1 MKVVEDNEDD
11 PSDQDDEDDGE
22 LFKARST
29 SSRKK
34 YDAMNCDDHNRF
46 KGDEKLSAIIL
57 NELKALNEMKERE
70 QAGATDSGDGGHDD
84 ESEASIDN
92 EDFDENSVSD
102 ENSEEYGDA
111 DEEED
116 DAGIMGGG
124 EDFAPFMK
132 ALKERFV
139 TGSWGKASEDA
150 DGEFGEFEDMQTGEV
165 FDASKTDGDAEDD
178 DDDANEAAN
187 EQIDEQLRQ
196 ANAMKKASAKAA
208 FDASYDASKS
218 GSEKIRP
225 EEAEEEKVVEIVKR
239 KQEEQRMRNLAEF
252 GEDGELIRLQHEGVR
267 QGVYVRIIIRGVP
280 VEFIANFD
288 PKVPIV
294 LGGLLAQETS
304 MGLIRC
310 RVKRH
315 RWHKRVLKSNDPL
328 IFSVGWRR
336 YQSIP
341 VYSMEDVNRRERYLK
356 YTPEHMHCN
365 CTFYGPLIPP
375 NTGILAFQKASRNLA
390 GFRICLT
397 GTALELQV
405 TPVIVKKLKL
415 VGTPHKIYKN
425 TAFIN
430 GMFNSALEVAKFEG
444 AKIKTVSGIRGQ
456 IKKAIQEGG
465 GGMFRASFEDKIL
478 MSDIVIC
485 RTWVP
490 VDVRRFYNPV
500 MSLLTS
506 SAGDGANKAESWQG
520 LR

>member
-1 MKVVEDNEDD
+1 MRVLDGSIEGDASDLDEEDD
-11 PSDQDDEDDGE
+11 DE

-34 YDAMNCDDHNRF
+34 YDTMNYDDHTRF
-46 KGDEKLSAIIL
+46 TGDEKLSAVIL
-57 NELKALNEMKERE
+57 NELKALNEMKEQE
-70 QAGATDSGDGGHDD
+70 QSGVTDSGDEYHDYGSEPSAD
-84 ESEASIDN
+84 SESHGN
-92 EDFDENSVSD
+92 NSVSD
-102 ENSEEYGDA
+102 EEPEEYGDI
-111 DEEED
+111 DETVEAAEPLD
-116 DAGIMGGG
+116 CDH
-124 EDFAPFMK
+124 DLAPFMR

-139 TGSWGKASEDA
+139 TGSWGKRSQDA

-165 FDASKTDGDAEDD
+165 FEAAKDEEDSD
-178 DDDANEAAN
+178 DSNENEAAN
-187 EQIDEQLRQ
+187 EEIDEELRK
-196 ANAMKKASAKAA
+196 ANAVKKASAKAA
-208 FDASYDASKS
+208 FDSSYDASKS

-225 EEAEEEKVVEIVKR
+225 DEAEEEKMVELVKR

-252 GEDGELIRLQHEGVR
+252 GEEGELIRLQHEGVR
-267 QGVYVRIIIRGVP
+267 QGVYVRIILRGVP
-280 VEFIANFD
+280 VEFISNFE
-288 PKVPIV
+288 PRVPVV

-375 NTGILAFQKASRNLA
+375 NTGILAFQKASSNLA
-390 GFRICLT
+390 GFRISLT

-405 TPVIVKKLKL
+405 TPLVVKKLKL
-415 VGTPHKIYKN
+415 VGTPQKIYKN
-425 TAFIN
+425 TAFIS

-465 GGMFRASFEDKIL
+465 GGVFRATFEDKIL

-485 RTWVP
+485 RMWVP
-490 VDVRRFYNPV
+490 VEVRRFYNPV

-506 SAGDGANKAESWQG
+506 SAGDGTKAESWQG